1 MAKRRKTRLKHL
13 AAKAAAGERVIGM
26 ECHDT
31 SKRAIMAEELGV
43 GLLCCGSPGTKTH
56 QHTESGA
63 TSSPCHDIPS
73 ENRRLVNT
81 N

>member
-31 SKRAIMAEELGV
+31 SSALSWRK
-43 GLLCCGSPGTKTH
+43 
-56 QHTESGA
+56 
-63 TSSPCHDIPS
+63 
-73 ENRRLVNT
+73 N
-81 N
+81 